1 MSESK
6 QFNLSSSESFIE
18 AFSYFNNLKEKGALI
33 EINEVKQTRSSLQKQ
48 TRSSLQNRA
57 LHLYFTFCANALND
71 AGIEFS
77 YRGINGMEIEIAW
90 NSDLFKS
97 MVWKPIQITL
107 FEFESTTKLKT
118 AEINQ
123 ILDVLSRHFA
133 TLGLTVNFPNS
144 FDYWL
149 KQIYK

>member
-1 MSESK
+1 MISK
-6 QFNLSSSESFIE
+6 QFNLSSSESFID
-18 AFSYFNNLKEKGALI
+18 AFSYFNKLKEKGATI
-33 EINEVKQTRSSLQKQ
+33 EINEVKQTRSN
-48 TRSSLQNRA
+48 LQNRS
-57 LHLYFTFCANALND
+57 LHLYFTFCADALNN

-77 YRGINGMEIEIAW
+77 YRGINRMEFEIPW
-90 NSDLFKS
+90 NGDLFKN

-133 TLGLTVNFPNS
+133 CMGLSVTFPNN
-144 FDYWL
+144 FDLWI
-149 KQIYK
+149 KQTQKGVL